1 MLPEMKYV
9 ENELLP
15 MLRERAPRYKKNAEK
30 QLRQWNG
37 EKGVLA
43 FYWA

>member
-1 MLPEMKYV
+1 MLPEMRYI

-15 MLRERAPRYKKNAEK
+15 MLRERAPKFEANAQK

-37 EKGVLA
+37 EKGV
-43 FYWA
+43 